1 MLKSLKQTQISI
13 RCHSGVLT
21 GAGVAALVGVTAAA
35 PAARAQNLPL
45 FDDTTIRAS
54 NITPSKRAFD
64 ILRGQNKTGPYPLSW
79 TNLRIMRSDP
89 AAVVNV
95 NGKDIAADAYSLDA
109 AKGTITFRESLA
121 ETAYVRVEYNY
132 DPQLSKR
139 NADVITA
146 PVTLT
151 ETRVAGT
158 SLQLMALPSV
168 GDGKSSTT
176 DAAKL
181 VFGMGGKTSLLGGG
195 LTSQLFFGD
204 AGNGKTGVM
213 DRAGMKLGYGTGN
226 AQNGMDVQFQRAG
239 AGFAPTTGKAFGMGS
254 ANQNWSLGTR
264 LKPASWMSTSFKMAD
279 VKDLSGKAS
288 SKDNDLGL
296 SLGGVRG
303 TDPKFNFAKTDSL
316 KIAADGKETRVSS
329 DKMDLAQ
336 KLAPSL
342 SLAAKTETNKLDSP
356 DQAKDLTNKVT
367 TYSLA
372 SKNAKGN
379 ITQAAFTLTQGE
391 KETFNAQEKSN
402 VIGMQLQPT
411 GNVSFS
417 LAQKGLV
424 TTTGTA
430 DENSENDREVTAKDT
445 VLSLAS
451 KNAKGNITQA
461 AVSLTQGTTEGPDST
476 QKRQTFGVQLQ
487 PAGTLALSVSQKGV
501 LTTTGIDDEKSE
513 NDRAV
518 ETSDTTISLASKN
531 AKGNITQAAVSL
543 TQGTTATPETSEKRQ
558 SLTLQVQP
566 SSNLT
571 LSLAQNEKSVLAV
584 VGTDKVAEGD
594 KVSTTSLT
602 VVGANLQL
610 APNAKVTGSVQ
621 QGAQDSGTL
630 AITNVSAQ
638 FGLSKQADVTGGVIT
653 RDASLGG
660 VNDLDT
666 KQLRLA
672 LRPSS
677 TLSLSGGVVLNPQD
691 DKGIIS
697 EAKRQDLALTI
708 KQGAWEVGSG
718 YAITTLMGVASTDTR
733 GLALQTGE
741 MSLNLG
747 LRVSPFSR
755 LTGTYKNSFLYGN
768 TNPDVA
774 IGPRGILV
782 YGLNYTHSMGDA
794 FSLTLGGTMTDNKM
808 KTDVNTQGLKAEAKA
823 RPQVLKSHLRQRIRC
838 PR

>member
-1 MLKSLKQTQISI
+1 MSKSLKRTQISQ
-13 RCHSGVLT
+13 SAAVLT
-21 GAGVAALVGVTAAA
+21 RTAVVALAGVSLAA

-45 FDDTTIRAS
+45 FDNATIRTS
-54 NITPSKRAFD
+54 NIVQSKRAFD
-64 ILRGQNKTGPYPLSW
+64 ILRGLNKTGPYPLSW
-79 TNLRIMRSDP
+79 TNLRITRSDP
-89 AAVVNV
+89 SAVVNV
-95 NGKDIAADAYSLDA
+95 NGKDIAADDYTFDA
-109 AKGTITFRESLA
+109 TKGTITFRESLA

-139 NADVITA
+139 NAEVVTA

-151 ETRVAGT
+151 EARVAGT

-168 GDGKSSTT
+168 GDGKSSPT

-181 VFGMGGKTSLLGGG
+181 VFGMGGKTNLLGGG

-213 DRAGMKLGYGTGN
+213 DRSGMKFGYAMGN
-226 AQNGMDVQFQRAG
+226 AQNGIDAQFQRAG
-239 AGFAPTTGKAFGMGS
+239 AGFAPTSGRAFGMGS

-279 VKDLSGKAS
+279 AHDLTGKVS

-303 TDPKFNFAKTDSL
+303 TDPKFNLAMTDSV
-316 KIAADGKETRVSS
+316 KTGADGKETKVSS

-342 SLAAKTETNKLDSP
+342 SLAAKTETNTLDSP
-356 DQAKDLTNKVT
+356 DQAKDVTNKVT

-372 SKNAKGN
+372 SQNTKGN
-379 ITQAAFTLTQGE
+379 VTQAAFTLTQGQ
-391 KETFNAQEKSN
+391 KETFNAQEKSSL
-402 VIGMQLQPT
+402 IGMQLQPM
-411 GNVSFS
+411 GNVSFTM
-417 LAQKGLV
+417 AQKGLV

-430 DENSENDREVTAKDT
+430 DDKSENDRDVTAKDT
-445 VLSLAS
+445 VLSLTS
-451 KNAKGNITQA
+451 KNGKGNITQA
-461 AVSLTQGTTEGPDST
+461 AVSLTQGTTDAPDSSE
-476 QKRQTFGVQLQ
+476 KRQTFGVQLQ
-487 PAGTLALSVSQKGV
+487 PAGTLAFSVSQKGV
-501 LTTTGIDDEKSE
+501 TTTTGIADEKSE
-513 NDRAV
+513 NDR
-518 ETSDTTISLASKN
+518 ETAINDTTISLSSKN
-531 AKGNITQAAVSL
+531 GKGNITQAAVSL

-571 LSLAQNEKSVLAV
+571 LSLAQNEKSVLAT

-594 KVSTTSLT
+594 KISTASQT

-610 APNAKVTGSVQ
+610 APNAKVAGSVQ
-621 QGAQDSGTL
+621 QGEQNRGTL
-630 AITNVSAQ
+630 AVTNISAQ
-638 FGLSKQADVTGGVIT
+638 IGLSKKADLTGGVIT
-653 RDASLGG
+653 REASLGG

-666 KQLRLA
+666 RQLRLA
-672 LRPSS
+672 LRPSR

-691 DKGIIS
+691 AQGVIS
-697 EAKRQDLALTI
+697 EAQRQDVVLTI
-708 KQGAWEVGSG
+708 KQGAWEIGSG
-718 YAITTLMGVASTDTR
+718 YAITTLMGDASNDVR

-755 LTGTYKNSFLYGN
+755 LTGSYKNSFLYGN
-768 TNPDVA
+768 TNPDIT
-774 IGPRGILV
+774 IGPRGVLV
-782 YGLNYTHSMGDA
+782 YGLNYTQNMGDA
-794 FSLTLGGTMTDNKM
+794 FSLTLGGTMTDNKT
-808 KTDVNTQGLKAEAKA
+808 KTDATTQGLKAEAKLG
-823 RPQVLKSHLRQRIRC
+823 LKF
-838 PR
+838 